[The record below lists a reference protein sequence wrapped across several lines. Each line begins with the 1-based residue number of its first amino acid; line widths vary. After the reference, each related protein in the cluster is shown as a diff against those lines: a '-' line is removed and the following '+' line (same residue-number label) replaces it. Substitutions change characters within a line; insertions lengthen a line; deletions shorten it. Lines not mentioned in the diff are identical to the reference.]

1 MDNLIRKRI
10 IKALLLIASV
20 FAVGTAGFYILLD
33 HLTFIDALYLT
44 VVTLTT
50 VGYGDFTPRNNMP
63 AGANPYVVEGFA
75 ILIILFGMSSL
86 LYVVGVITESIVTTD
101 MLATRRRKRM
111 QKLISALRG
120 HYILLGAGRAGV
132 YMMDEMKKT
141 RRPFV
146 VIERSE
152 DRIRKIL
159 PEFDDLLYIVGDA
172 THDERIEEAG
182 LEHAA
187 GVIVALPD
195 EKDNLFIVMSLSQKR
210 REAGGRFRI
219 VAKVEQFRKMAPKLK
234 SAGADAVI
242 SPERISS
249 RRMVSEMFR
258 PSVTT
263 FLDRMLKDDRA
274 VVRIEEV
281 IVGPESALC
290 GVTFKDSRILE
301 KTGLLIVAF
310 RKGAGGPFL
319 INPGAL
325 QKIDSGDVL
334 ITMGP
339 MEKIVAL
346 RKMALSN

>member
-1 MDNLIRKRI
+1 MDTLIRKRI
-10 IKALLLIASV
+10 IKALILISSV
-20 FAVGTAGFYILLD
+20 FAVGTAGFYFLLD
-33 HLTFIDALYLT
+33 RLTFIDALYLT

-63 AGANPYVVEGFA
+63 EGANPYVVEGFA

-86 LYVVGVITESIVTTD
+86 LYVVGVITESIVATD
-101 MLATRRRKRM
+101 MLAKRRRNRM
-111 QKLISALRG
+111 RKLISALRG
-120 HYILLGAGRAGV
+120 HYIILGAGRAGV
-132 YMMDEMKKT
+132 YMMEELKKT

-146 VIERSE
+146 VIDRSE
-152 DRIRKIL
+152 DRIREVL
-159 PEFDDLLYIVGDA
+159 PEFEDLLYIVGDA

-182 LEHAA
+182 LAHAA

-195 EKDNLFIVMSLSQKR
+195 EKDNLFTVMFLSQRR
-210 REAGGRFRI
+210 REVDGRFRI
-219 VAKVEQFRKMAPKLK
+219 VAKVEQFKKMAPKLR
-234 SAGADAVI
+234 SAGADSVI

-263 FLDRMLKDDRA
+263 FLDRMLKDERG

-281 IVGPESALC
+281 TVGPDSALS

-310 RKGAGGPFL
+310 RKGGRGPFL
-319 INPGAL
+319 LNPGGD
-325 QKIDSGDVL
+325 QEIGTGDVL

-339 MEKIVAL
+339 MEKILAL
-346 RKMALSN
+346 RKMAQPR